1 MTSHIL
7 GSKSKL
13 FLGQFYTLCFLRNKN
28 ASKSLPALMKY
39 TQTGNY
45 NTQLNNPQKA
55 GFTLKQVLIPEVN
68 TTGSE
73 IFYLT

>member
-1 MTSHIL
+1 
-7 GSKSKL
+7 
-13 FLGQFYTLCFLRNKN
+13 
-28 ASKSLPALMKY
+28 MKY